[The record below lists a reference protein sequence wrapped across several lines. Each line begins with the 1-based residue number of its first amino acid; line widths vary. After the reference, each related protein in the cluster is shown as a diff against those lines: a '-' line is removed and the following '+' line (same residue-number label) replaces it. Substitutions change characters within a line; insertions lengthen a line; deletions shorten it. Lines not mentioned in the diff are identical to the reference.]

1 MTDLVHLVDLASRK
15 RREGC
20 SLEEVLASLRS
31 AGATM
36 VDSLKVVREV
46 EGVRLG
52 QAKEIVDSSAT
63 WADMRE
69 SNERLRSLV
78 VKALE
83 KSEDLD

>member
-1 MTDLVHLVDLASRK
+1 MTDLAYLVNLASRK

-31 AGATM
+31 AGATII
-36 VDSLKVVREV
+36 DSLKVVREV

-52 QAKEIVDSSAT
+52 RAKEIVDSSAT

-69 SNERLRSLV
+69 SNEKLRSV
-78 VKALE
+78 AEQALE
-83 KSEDLD
+83 ENDEPA

>member
-1 MTDLVHLVDLASRK
+1 MTDLAHLVDVASKK

-36 VDSLKVVREV
+36 VESLKVVREV

-52 QAKEIVDSSAT
+52 RAKEIIDSSAT

-69 SNERLRSLV
+69 SNERIRSLAV
-78 VKALE
+78 EALE
-83 KSEDLD
+83 DSEDLD

>member
-1 MTDLVHLVDLASRK
+1 MTDLAHLVDLASRK

-52 QAKEIVDSSAT
+52 RAKEIVDSSAT

-69 SNERLRSLV
+69 SNERLRSV
-78 VKALE
+78 AEQALTE
-83 KSEDLD
+83 NDEPA